1 MRESALLWRERSWAF
16 SQPVAAWRIFRVGE
30 NHPRSMFKKRQG
42 EKKKKRKEK
51 QASQKLWWNPVL
63 ANASRKFD

>member
-1 MRESALLWRERSWAF
+1 M
-16 SQPVAAWRIFRVGE
+16 GE
-30 NHPRSMFKKRQG
+30 DHPRRRFKIRKRN
-42 EKKKKRKEK
+42 KKKKKAKEK

>member
-1 MRESALLWRERSWAF
+1 VKIISDVGLKKERE
-16 SQPVAAWRIFRVGE
+16 G
-30 NHPRSMFKKRQG
+30 KG
-42 EKKKKRKEK
+42 KKKKKGKVK